1 MGRINF
7 FNWRAVAWLS
17 LLTVAFSGATSASEC
32 FEVTGEAEIVDNDV
46 SYARQMAIRDA
57 IEQGAMS
64 REVSVGVQAETSNY
78 ELVKQTAQFSAQQKV
93 VDFNILSEFKEG
105 ENIVIKAR
113 VCVTQEAKTC
123 PNFVA
128 KYHPR
133 IAVANVAVQDE
144 YSARDIV
151 NPAAGYQ
158 AELLSRLWAMGK
170 RNAIQ
175 YEAYPTIFSGA
186 PIRPNMDI
194 DLLQQV
200 QDRTLAQFMVLTVIR
215 SLDWQAK
222 QSHLAKNV
230 RQYFGYEKEPNERTV
245 SVEWYLVDLYQKRIF
260 AQGES
265 FKQVF
270 AESGVLGDD
279 NIEVKVGR
287 DKPFGS
293 RQFWVTPTGQAFDF
307 VLSEQAKAIYDHIA
321 CVPLE
326 AEIAEV
332 EKDKVI
338 VPFPI
343 DSGVQ
348 KGDVLAV
355 YRKDSRR
362 PYRFGS
368 NIELGDSLA
377 PAAFIRVEKVLP
389 KFIVG
394 KFEGKR
400 EKVQAGDLVKSW

>member
-1 MGRINF
+1 MQIDQVMVR
-7 FNWRAVAWLS
+7 RLV
-17 LLTVAFSGATSASEC
+17 LTACLGGMLCLPLWASEC

-93 VDFNILSEFKEG
+93 VDFSILSEFKEG
-105 ENIVIKAR
+105 NNVVIKAR

-133 IAVANVAVQDE
+133 IAVANVAIQDE

-158 AELLSRLWAMGK
+158 AELLSRLWTMGK
-170 RNAIQ
+170 RNSVH
-175 YEAYPTIFSGA
+175 YETFPTIFSGA
-186 PIRPNMDI
+186 PIRPNLDW
-194 DLLQQV
+194 DLLEKA
-200 QDRTLAQFMVLTVIR
+200 QDKTLAQFMVLTVIR

-270 AESGVLGDD
+270 SESGVLGDD
-279 NIEVKVGR
+279 NQEVKVGR

-307 VLSEQAKAIYDHIA
+307 VLAEQAKAIYDHLA

-326 AEIAEV
+326 AQIAEI
-332 EKDKVI
+332 DKTNRVI

-355 YRKDSRR
+355 YRKDSR
-362 PYRFGS
+362 PFRFGS
-368 NIELGDSLA
+368 NTELGESLA
-377 PAAFIRVEKVLP
+377 PAAFIRVDKVLP

-394 KFEGKR
+394 SFEGKR
-400 EKVQAGDLVKSW
+400 GKVQAGDLVKSW

>member
-1 MGRINF
+1 MQIDQVMVR
-7 FNWRAVAWLS
+7 RLV
-17 LLTVAFSGATSASEC
+17 LTACLGGMLCLPLWASEC

-93 VDFNILSEFKEG
+93 VDFSILSEFKEG
-105 ENIVIKAR
+105 NNVVIKAR

-133 IAVANVAVQDE
+133 IAVANVAIQDE

-158 AELLSRLWAMGK
+158 AELLSRLWTMGK
-170 RNAIQ
+170 RNAVQ
-175 YEAYPTIFSGA
+175 HETYPTIFSGA
-186 PIRPNMDI
+186 PIRPNLDW
-194 DLLQQV
+194 DLLEKA
-200 QDRTLAQFMVLTVIR
+200 QDKTLAQFMVLTVIR

-279 NIEVKVGR
+279 NQEVKVGR

-307 VLSEQAKAIYDHIA
+307 VLAEQAKAIYDHLA

-326 AEIAEV
+326 AQIAEI
-332 EKDKVI
+332 DKTNRVI

-355 YRKDSRR
+355 YRKDSR
-362 PYRFGS
+362 PFRFGS
-368 NIELGDSLA
+368 NTELGESLA
-377 PAAFIRVEKVLP
+377 PAAFIRVDKVLP

-394 KFEGKR
+394 SFEGKR
-400 EKVQAGDLVKSW
+400 GKVQAGDLVKSW